1 MNRIRREKPLYTMK
15 EICEINGV
23 EYDISQSSDGIKI
36 IINGKVIEFNKNNNL
51 FENINDN
58 LFENI
63 EEI

>member
-1 MNRIRREKPLYTMK
+1 MNRIRREKPLYTME

-23 EYDISQSSDGIKI
+23 EYDISQSSDSIKI
-36 IINGKVIEFNKNNNL
+36 IINGKVIEFNKN
-51 FENINDN
+51 DN